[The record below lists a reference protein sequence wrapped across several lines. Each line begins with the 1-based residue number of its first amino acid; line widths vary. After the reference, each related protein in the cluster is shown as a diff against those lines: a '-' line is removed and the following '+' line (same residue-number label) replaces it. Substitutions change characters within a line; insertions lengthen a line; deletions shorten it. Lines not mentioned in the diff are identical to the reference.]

1 MADAVLIMQSLA
13 NPNKYGVNGT
23 DDKHITENGLKYG
36 SVYNNNGSVTN
47 SDALMIQMFLLGNIN
62 SLNPKIP

>member
-23 DDKHITENGLKYG
+23 DAKHITKEGQDCGDVDTSTTGLTP
-36 SVYNNNGSVTN
+36 N
-47 SDALMIQMFLLGNIN
+47 DALQIQLYLLKKIT
-62 SLNPKIP
+62 SLNPNG